1 MTTLKNINIDLPKD
15 IGKKKKIPLY
25 KAWLKENGDELKVDV
40 NIDIYSL
47 TPEEAIERV
56 IRSTL
61 NNLKDKIVAVIVF
74 KFPKEELYNKDLV
87 DHGDVFKCPS
97 GLSFSM
103 TIKDKLYD
111 LELELYQ
118 IVSYDE
124 EFIKDTEEKIIKN
137 LVINKL

>member
-1 MTTLKNINIDLPKD
+1 MVTIKNIDIDLPKE
-15 IGKKKKIPLY
+15 ISKKKKIPIY
-25 KAWLKENGDELKVDV
+25 KAWLKDNGDELKVDV

-47 TPEEAIERV
+47 TPEEAITR
-56 IRSTL
+56 ILRSTL
-61 NNLKDKIVAVIVF
+61 DNLKNKIVAVIVF

-87 DHGDVFKCPS
+87 DHGDVFTS

-103 TIKDKLYD
+103 TIKDKIYE

-118 IVSYDE
+118 IVSYDV